1 MTRPSGRALLD
12 ALVASAVPP
21 GSDGT
26 ALGSSCLRVE
36 SNDLRAL
43 KNRLCPCM
51 VLLRTSLAATVSP
64 RVVSARGELSYD
76 VTQVS
81 QHVLV
86 DWSIPW
92 PFSAAA

>member
-1 MTRPSGRALLD
+1 MA
-12 ALVASAVPP
+12 
-21 GSDGT
+21 
-26 ALGSSCLRVE
+26 
-36 SNDLRAL
+36 
-43 KNRLCPCM
+43 
-51 VLLRTSLAATVSP
+51 LLRTSLAATVCP